1 MKLRTL
7 ATALL
12 ALTVVTT
19 PGAAFGATD
28 PDDPAAGQIVDES
41 QGIATDEV
49 VISEGHV
56 DLGPHYVDGDWT
68 LMAHDDTAEP
78 STWRHLDKTVLK
90 ITDAAVLT
98 VPDDPAYAFIG
109 ADPGSEVHVVPQ
121 TQTPGVAW
129 LGWNTQDPV
138 VMSTIDRGVSLGL
151 GRVEGPGEL
160 VVYLQ
165 SGSFE
170 APDPLW
176 DSRSADNEPLW
187 VDVNTHTHANWVFTE
202 PGVYLVEATASAEL
216 IDGSAVTDTRIMRF
230 AVGEGTNT
238 GDALAAVMPAAGD
251 SDEQQDQTV
260 MPVVDTD
267 NTVVTLLTVAI
278 AAVALL
284 LIAGV
289 VVVVVRGRNA
299 KKRASAARAR
309 S

>member
-1 MKLRTL
+1 MKLRTI

-12 ALTVVTT
+12 ALTVVIT
-19 PGAAFGATD
+19 PGAAFAATG
-28 PDDPAAGQIVDES
+28 PDDPTTEQTVDGS
-41 QGIATDEV
+41 QSVATDEV

-56 DLGPHYVDGDWT
+56 DVGPHYVDGDWT

-90 ITDAAVLT
+90 ITDAAVLR

-109 ADPGSEVHVVPQ
+109 ADAGTDVYVVPQ

-129 LGWNTQDPV
+129 LGWNTQDPT
-138 VMSTIDRGVSLGL
+138 VMNTIDRGVSLGL
-151 GRVEGPGEL
+151 GRVDGPGDL

-176 DSRSADNEPLW
+176 DSRSADNEQLW

-202 PGVYLVEATASAEL
+202 PGVYLVEATASADL
-216 IDGSAVTDTRIMRF
+216 IDGSTVTDTQILRF
-230 AVGEGTNT
+230 AVGENTNT
-238 GDALAAVMPAAGD
+238 GDALVASMTATD
-251 SDEQQDQTV
+251 SNEQQDAAELP
-260 MPVVDTD
+260 PVQEDD
-267 NTVVTLLTVAI
+267 SVVTLLTLAI

-289 VVVVVRGRNA
+289 IVVVARGRQA
-299 KKRASAARAR
+299 KKRALAGRAR

>member
-7 ATALL
+7 STALL
-12 ALTVVTT
+12 ALTVVIA
-19 PGAAFGATD
+19 PGAASAATG
-28 PDDPAAGQIVDES
+28 PDDPATEQTVDGS
-41 QGIATDEV
+41 QQVANDEV

-56 DLGPHYVDGDWT
+56 DVGPHYVDGDWT
-68 LMAHDDTAEP
+68 LMAHDDTTEP

-90 ITDAAVLT
+90 ITDAAVLS

-109 ADPGSEVHVVPQ
+109 AEAGTDVYVVPQ
-121 TQTPGVAW
+121 TQAPGVAW
-129 LGWNTQDPV
+129 LGWNTQDPE
-138 VMSTIDRGVSLGL
+138 VMNTIDRGVSLGL
-151 GRVEGPGEL
+151 GRVDGPGDL

-202 PGVYLVEATASAEL
+202 PGVYLVEATASADL
-216 IDGSAVTDTRIMRF
+216 IDGSAVTDTQILRF
-230 AVGEGTNT
+230 AVGEDTNT
-238 GDALAAVMPAAGD
+238 GDTLVASMPAAD
-251 SDEQQDQTV
+251 SNEQQDAAELPLVQE
-260 MPVVDTD
+260 DD
-267 NTVVTLLTVAI
+267 SVVTLLTVAI

-289 VVVVVRGRNA
+289 IVVVARGRQA
-299 KKRASAARAR
+299 KKRALAGRAR

>member
-1 MKLRTL
+1 MKLRLL
-7 ATALL
+7 AAALL
-12 ALTVVTT
+12 AITTLTT
-19 PGAAFGATD
+19 PAPAVAATN

-49 VISEGHV
+49 VISEGHI
-56 DLGPHYVDGDWT
+56 DIGPHYVDGDWT
-68 LMAHDDTAEP
+68 LLAHDDTAEP

-90 ITDAAVLT
+90 ITDAAMLT

-109 ADPGSEVHVVPQ
+109 AEPGADVYVVPQ
-121 TQTPGVAW
+121 TQASGVAW
-129 LGWNTQDPV
+129 LGWNTQDPT

-160 VVYLQ
+160 IVYLQ

-202 PGVYLVEATASAEL
+202 PGVYLVEATASADL
-216 IDGSAVTDTRIMRF
+216 IDGSAVTDTRIIRF

-238 GDALAAVMPAAGD
+238 GDALVAAMPSRGD
-251 SDEQQDQTV
+251 SDQQENATEV
-260 MPVVDTD
+260 PIPEED
-267 NTVVTLLTVAI
+267 NTLVTLLTIAI

-299 KKRASAARAR
+299 KRRATAARAR